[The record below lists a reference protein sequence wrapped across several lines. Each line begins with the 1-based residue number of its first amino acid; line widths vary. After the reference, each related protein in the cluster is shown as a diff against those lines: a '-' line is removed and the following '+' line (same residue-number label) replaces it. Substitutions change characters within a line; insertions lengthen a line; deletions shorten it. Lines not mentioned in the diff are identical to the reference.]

1 MIVANNTIR
10 VWKEHTPAHWQVV
23 PLKYVITYNE
33 DKLSEQTDDDYEFDY
48 VDIGSVTYGKGIENF
63 QHMKFSDAPSRAR
76 RIVRSNDV
84 IISTVRTYLKATA
97 KIEEHDNPVIVSTG
111 FMVMRAR
118 VGVILPDF
126 LGYIAQSDGLVS
138 EIECQSYGTSYP
150 AINAGEI
157 AGFSIPLPPL
167 TEQSAIVCY
176 LDAKCAA
183 IDEAIERHKGIIEK
197 LEEHRKASAFNAVT
211 KGISHSTLKPSGEE
225 WLGDIPEHW
234 SVQRNWALFKEVNER
249 GNDHLPILTVSINSG
264 ISDRELSDDES
275 DRIFVRS
282 ADKSKYKRVQPGDIA
297 YNMMRAWQGAF
308 GTARVEGMVSPAYV
322 TVRPIKKMDSRY
334 YEYLMRSDSASQEFE
349 KYSRGITDFRL
360 RLYYPEFSNIK
371 VCVPPLAEQKEI
383 ADRLDDLYKK
393 TDIAVARANAIIAKL
408 EEYRKSLIYNVVT
421 GKIDCRTE
429 TQP

>member
-1 MIVANNTIR
+1 MKKTKYMFSIYAGATPDSKNSEYWDGDII
-10 VWKEHTPAHWQVV
+10 WITPADYKTTDKYISCGAKSLTKAGYNASNTTIVPAGSIIVSKRAPIGTVSIAEV
-23 PLKYVITYNE
+23 PLCTNQGC
-33 DKLSEQTDDDYEFDY
+33 LSCVPNDDVDSSFAYYALSSMSDEMQVLGAGTTFKEISANAFANMKIPYFPLPEQQT
-48 VDIGSVTYGKGIENF
+48 
-63 QHMKFSDAPSRAR
+63 
-76 RIVRSNDV
+76 IVR
-84 IISTVRTYLKATA
+84 
-97 KIEEHDNPVIVSTG
+97 
-111 FMVMRAR
+111 
-118 VGVILPDF
+118 
-126 LGYIAQSDGLVS
+126 
-138 EIECQSYGTSYP
+138 
-150 AINAGEI
+150 
-157 AGFSIPLPPL
+157 
-167 TEQSAIVCY
+167 Y

-183 IDEAIERHKGIIEK
+183 IDEAIERHKKIIEK

-249 GNDHLPILTVSINSG
+249 GNDNLPILTVSINTG

-275 DRIFVRS
+275 DRVFVRS

-322 TVRPIKKMDSRY
+322 TVRPIKKIDSRY

-429 TQP
+429 TQA

>member
-1 MIVANNTIR
+1 MNRNMKTSSEPWIGL
-10 VWKEHTPAHWQVV
+10 V
-23 PLKYVITYNE
+23 PSDWDESKIKYVAPIHNE
-33 DKLSEQTDDDYEFDY
+33 RAESNEGYIGLENIEGWTGKLLPSDSTATGESISFLKDDVLFGKLRPYLAKSVVAHENGC
-48 VDIGSVTYGKGIENF
+48 GSTE
-63 QHMKFSDAPSRAR
+63 
-76 RIVRSNDV
+76 
-84 IISTVRTYLKATA
+84 LL
-97 KIEEHDNPVIVSTG
+97 
-111 FMVMRAR
+111 VMRPEN
-118 VGVILPDF
+118 INPNY
-126 LGYIAQSDGLVS
+126 LGYICRSKTFVDCIDVSTYGAKMPRANGAFIGNLHIPMPS
-138 EIECQSYGTSYP
+138 EIEQRT
-150 AINAGEI
+150 
-157 AGFSIPLPPL
+157 
-167 TEQSAIVCY
+167 IVSY

-183 IDEAIERHKGIIEK
+183 IDEAIERHKKIIEK

-249 GNDHLPILTVSINSG
+249 GNDNLPILTVSINTG

-275 DRIFVRS
+275 DRVFVRS

-322 TVRPIKKMDSRY
+322 TVRPIKKIDSRY

-371 VCVPPLAEQKEI
+371 VCVPPLVEQKEI

-393 TDIAVARANAIIAKL
+393 TDIAVARANAIITKL

-429 TQP
+429 TQA